1 MDISDEL
8 QKLDELRRSGVLSYA
23 EFEIAKRRVLEGR
36 QDTTHD
42 QYLEDIKAQNQLAQ
56 LDREWELEREQ
67 YMIANKYGRYIPDK
81 TSSVILGIALTGVGI
96 AWTLFTGSLVFL
108 SQTGFLFSIFPL
120 FGVFWTLLAVGGS
133 IYQFMK
139 AEEYQK
145 AYERYQSRRQKLIN
159 RHARR

>member
-1 MDISDEL
+1 M
-8 QKLDELRRSGVLSYA
+8 SYVEVVCSRTA

-96 AWTLFTGSLVFL
+96 AWTLFTGSLVF
-108 SQTGFLFSIFPL
+108 
-120 FGVFWTLLAVGGS
+120 
-133 IYQFMK
+133 
-139 AEEYQK
+139 
-145 AYERYQSRRQKLIN
+145 
-159 RHARR
+159 